1 MLWFLALPLVVIG
14 IIGTIVP
21 ALPGP
26 ILVFAGLLAAAWA
39 DGFTKV
45 GIFTLM
51 LLGLLTVAAYV
62 VDVMLTA
69 MGVQRLGATRYAMIG
84 AALGMVAGLFF
95 GIPGLIV
102 GPFAG
107 ALAAEYIAMRDMR
120 GAARTGLGAWLGVL
134 LGTAGKLGIVFAML
148 GIFVAAYLI

>member
-14 IIGTIVP
+14 IIGTVVP

-45 GIFTLM
+45 GAFTLTV
-51 LLGLLTVAAYV
+51 LGLLTIPGYV

-84 AALGMVAGLFF
+84 AALGTMAGVFLGLP
-95 GIPGLIV
+95 GIVI
-102 GPFAG
+102 GPFVG
-107 ALAAEYIAMRDMR
+107 ALAVEYIAMRDMR
-120 GAARTGLGAWLGVL
+120 AATRAGLGAWLGLL
-134 LGTAGKLGIVFAML
+134 LGTAAKLGIVFAML
-148 GIFVAAYLI
+148 GIFIGAYLL

>member
-1 MLWFLALPLVVIG
+1 MLWFIALPLVVIG
-14 IIGTIVP
+14 VIGTVVP

-84 AALGMVAGLFF
+84 AALGTVVGLFF

-120 GAARTGLGAWLGVL
+120 GAARAGLGAWLGIL